1 VYVLSD
7 LTGPFPDVYAA
18 VPRLKAHLAGRS
30 DSDSYLADRIGA
42 NTKVC
47 CTASR
52 TSGVGMRN
60 DLCRIEC

>member
-7 LTGPFPDVYAA
+7 LTGPFRDVYAA
-18 VPRLKAHLAGRS
+18 VPRLKAHLASRS

-47 CTASR
+47 WHCKQ
-52 TSGVGMRN
+52 
-60 DLCRIEC
+60 DLRGRDEE